1 MPREFHKPMNIIS
14 ILLTIPAV
22 LIALTV
28 HECAHGY
35 AAWRLGDPTAR
46 SLGRLSLN
54 PLRHLDP
61 IGTLCMI
68 FFRFGWAKP
77 VPINS
82 RYFKKP
88 RRDMAITALCGP
100 ISNFL
105 LALLG
110 AFLYIAFLLLFN
122 TILTATEVSRIPY
135 LIMEYF
141 LTFLYGFHYVNL
153 TLGLFNCIPIPP
165 LDGSRFFLL
174 LLPAKVHYAVL
185 RYERAISIALMLI
198 IFLGVR
204 FGFLSAVADWISG
217 GMLSLVQ
224 LIFGIG

>member
-1 MPREFHKPMNIIS
+1 MSDIITL
-14 ILLTIPAV
+14 LLTVPAA

-68 FFRFGWAKP
+68 LLRFGWAKP
-77 VPINS
+77 VPINT

-100 ISNFL
+100 LSNFL
-105 LALLG
+105 LA
-110 AFLYIAFLLLFN
+110 
-122 TILTATEVSRIPY
+122 
-135 LIMEYF
+135 
-141 LTFLYGFHYVNL
+141 
-153 TLGLFNCIPIPP
+153 
-165 LDGSRFFLL
+165 FF
-174 LLPAKVHYAVL
+174 
-185 RYERAISIALMLI
+185 
-198 IFLGVR
+198 G
-204 FGFLSAVADWISG
+204 
-217 GMLSLVQ
+217 
-224 LIFGIG
+224 

>member
-1 MPREFHKPMNIIS
+1 MSDIITL
-14 ILLTIPAV
+14 LLTVPAA

-68 FFRFGWAKP
+68 LLRFGWAKP
-77 VPINS
+77 VPINT

-100 ISNFL
+100 LSNFL
-105 LALLG
+105 LAFFG
-110 AFLYIAFLLLFN
+110 AFLYAALFTVFHALLAEV
-122 TILTATEVSRIPY
+122 TVSRTV
-135 LIMEYF
+135 F
-141 LTFLYGFHYVNL
+141 LVLQYTLNFFYIFHFVNL
-153 TLGLFNCIPIPP
+153 TLGLFNCLPIPP
-165 LDGSRFFLL
+165 LDGSRFFML
-174 LLPAKVHYAVL
+174 LLPPRVHYAIM
-185 RYERAISIALMLI
+185 RYERIISVVLMVLV
-198 IFLGVR
+198 FLGVH
-204 FGFLSAVADWISG
+204 FGFLTVVANWISG
-217 GMLSLVQ
+217 GMLSLFW
-224 LIFGIG
+224 LIFGIN